1 MELEAGTVY
10 FTILTGYA
18 TKGSSKMVSDMGMEH
33 LNLIIS
39 KFIMETGRMTKFKG
53 KAGLEIVQ

>member
-1 MELEAGTVY
+1 MELEAGMAY

-18 TKGSSKMVSDMGMEH
+18 TKGSSKMVSDMGMGH

-39 KFIMETGRMTKFKG
+39 KFTMETGRMTKFKG
-53 KAGLEIVQ
+53 KVGLEIVQ